1 MEPIISYPGGEG
13 VEGYEGEITWF
24 SGENRGGIS
33 RRRQSIKRRGGGTI
47 ENPLPVKCQSDE
59 GGYGKNL
66 TEP

>member
-1 MEPIISYPGGEG
+1 MEPIISYPGGKG

-24 SGENRGGIS
+24 PGGNRGGIS
-33 RRRQSIKRRGGGTI
+33 RRRQSIKRGGTI
-47 ENPLPVKCQSDE
+47 ENPLPVKCQSEE

>member
-1 MEPIISYPGGEG
+1 MEPIITYPGGEV

-24 SGENRGGIS
+24 SGGNRGRIS
-33 RRRQSIKRRGGGTI
+33 RRRQSIKRGGGTI
-47 ENPLPVKCQSDE
+47 ENPLSVKCQSEE